1 MGGKVM
7 DVLKELNALGI
18 RAKARPSI
26 EEQKRLREVAMQQ
39 RKANDVT
46 TSTSTDK
53 CSPMAIE
60 QFKVMLRNHDWTY
73 NYTDDHRVW
82 KRGQQQHDRIQWLCN
97 NYPELKAV
105 YEQHR
110 GGRGL

>member
-1 MGGKVM
+1 M

-26 EEQKRLREVAMQQ
+26 EEQKRLRDEAMQQ
-39 RKANDVT
+39 RKANDVG
-46 TSTSTDK
+46 TSTSTYK

-60 QFKVMLRNHDWTY
+60 QFKIMLRNHDWTY

-97 NYPELKAV
+97 NYPELKSI

-110 GGRGL
+110 GDRDWET